1 MEVKTNSETSSFISQ
16 IPCKSSN
23 FRWSMPRKPLGRRRK
38 ILTVR
43 LGGDTKKKQRRGL
56 IIVKLLRRIKLKW
69 LKLQYSCMLRKLK
82 DAYYSV
88 LKDLIEAGSTFE
100 SIQQRIMNESYF
112 SAVPIMAVPSA
123 GISSFIGPNRVYSSK
138 T

>member
-1 MEVKTNSETSSFISQ
+1 MSK

-23 FRWSMPRKPLGRRRK
+23 FRWYMRRKPLGRRRK
-38 ILTVR
+38 IPTVR
-43 LGGDTKKKQRRGL
+43 LGGDPKKKPLRGL
-56 IIVKLLRRIKLKW
+56 VIVKLLRRIRLKW

-88 LKDLIEAGSTFE
+88 LKDLIEAGTTFE

-123 GISSFIGPNRVYSSK
+123 GISSFIGPNRFRSK

>member
-1 MEVKTNSETSSFISQ
+1 MEVKTNSETSSFMSQ
-16 IPCKSSN
+16 IPCKTSN
-23 FRWSMPRKPLGRRRK
+23 FRWSMRRKPLGRRRK
-38 ILTVR
+38 IPTVR
-43 LGGDTKKKQRRGL
+43 LGGDPKKNQRRGL
-56 IIVKLLRRIKLKW
+56 MIVKLMRRIRLKW

-112 SAVPIMAVPSA
+112 SAVPSA

>member
-1 MEVKTNSETSSFISQ
+1 MEVKANSETSSFITQ

-23 FRWSMPRKPLGRRRK
+23 FRWSMRKKPLGRRRK
-38 ILTVR
+38 IPTVR
-43 LGGDTKKKQRRGL
+43 LGGDSKKPRRGL
-56 IIVKLLRRIKLKW
+56 MIVKLLRRIRLKW
-69 LKLQYSCMLRKLK
+69 LKLQYSCMLKKLK
-82 DAYYSV
+82 DTYYAV
-88 LKDLIEAGSTFE
+88 LEDLIEAGSTFE

-123 GISSFIGPNRVYSSK
+123 GITSFIGPNRARSK

>member
-1 MEVKTNSETSSFISQ
+1 MEVTANSETFSFITQ

-23 FRWSMPRKPLGRRRK
+23 FRWPMRRKRLGRRRK
-38 ILTVR
+38 TPTVC
-43 LGGDTKKKQRRGL
+43 LGGDSKKPRRGL
-56 IIVKLLRRIKLKW
+56 IIVKLLRRIRLKW
-69 LKLQYSCMLRKLK
+69 LKLQYTCMLRKLK
-82 DAYYSV
+82 DTYYAV

-123 GISSFIGPNRVYSSK
+123 GITSFIGPNRARSK